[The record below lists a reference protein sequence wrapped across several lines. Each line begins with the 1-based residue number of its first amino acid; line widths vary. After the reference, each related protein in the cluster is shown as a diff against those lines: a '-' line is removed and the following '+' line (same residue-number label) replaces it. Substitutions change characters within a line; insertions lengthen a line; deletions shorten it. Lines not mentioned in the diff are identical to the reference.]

1 MSGQDIIHFIEQIG
15 RDKGI
20 DKEVIIDA
28 IKAAV
33 LSAARKRYGLEDSLE
48 VDMDP
53 NTGNIIL
60 VAIKNVVE
68 KVSDPATEIELDKAR
83 ELDPYAQL
91 NEQVKIPLETE
102 EFGRIAAQTAKQVIL
117 QRVREAERKRIY
129 DDYHDRIGELVGGIV
144 LRHEKGNVIVDLGKT
159 EAILPKRE
167 QGFRENFK
175 KGEHIRAYLLDVVDS
190 GKGPQVILSRTH
202 TDFLVKLFELEVPEI
217 SDKIVEIKTAAREP
231 SGRSKIAVISH
242 DDEVDPVGACV
253 GMRGSRVQAVV
264 QELRGEKIDIIA
276 WSENPT
282 VFVKNALS
290 PAEVKKINV
299 DEENKSM
306 EVIVENDQLS
316 LAIGKKGQN
325 VRLATKLTQWRIDIK
340 GESEPEQEEAAAE
353 EGLEAATAESRENNG
368 EVPAEEEKAVLPAL
382 DETEQTVDEPEPED
396 EGDET

>member
-53 NTGNIIL
+53 DTGNIIL
-60 VAIKNVVE
+60 VAIKNVVK
-68 KVSDPATEIELDKAR
+68 KVTDPAIEIELDKAR
-83 ELDPYAQL
+83 ELKPDVQL
-91 NEQVKIPLETE
+91 KEEVKIPLETE

-129 DDYHDRIGELVGGIV
+129 DDYHDRVGELVGGIV
-144 LRHEKGNVIVDLGKT
+144 LRHEKGNVIVDLGRT
-159 EAILPKRE
+159 EAMLPKRE

-175 KGEHIRAYLLDVVDS
+175 KGEHVRAYLLDVVDS

-276 WSENPT
+276 WSDNPT

-306 EVIVENDQLS
+306 EVIVEDDQLS

-340 GESEPEQEEAAAE
+340 GENVPEQEEAATE
-353 EGLEAATAESRENNG
+353 EGLKGAVVESEENTG
-368 EVPAEEEKAVLPAL
+368 EGLEEGEKAVLPTR
-382 DETEQTVDEPEPED
+382 DETEQNTDEPAPEE